1 MHEVVLDVEVEQVK
15 EQGST
20 RHGRQL
26 VPLHVQLAQ
35 VSEEEKYMGLINTA
49 SPKINVHN
57 KEISITLTLND
68 KLFYCRFLVLCV
80 PHVGNLVLN
89 EGQLIVR
96 NIQMDQLRQGK
107 QPVKHIQYLTMH
119 P

>member
-1 MHEVVLDVEVEQVK
+1 MLLPKERVHEVVLDVEVEQVQ

-20 RHGRQL
+20 RHGWQL

-49 SPKINVHN
+49 SPKINIHN

-68 KLFYCRFLVLCV
+68 KLFYC
-80 PHVGNLVLN
+80 
-89 EGQLIVR
+89 
-96 NIQMDQLRQGK
+96 
-107 QPVKHIQYLTMH
+107 
-119 P
+119 

>member
-1 MHEVVLDVEVEQVK
+1 MTQVYSELFYGSDLRTETIQYLWLVLRVLLPKERVHEVVLDVEVEQVQ

-20 RHGRQL
+20 RHGWQL
-26 VPLHVQLAQ
+26 VPLHVQLTQ

-68 KLFYCRFLVLCV
+68 KLFYC
-80 PHVGNLVLN
+80 
-89 EGQLIVR
+89 
-96 NIQMDQLRQGK
+96 
-107 QPVKHIQYLTMH
+107 
-119 P
+119 